1 MAIKI
6 AISLTALS
14 LIQIGMAE
22 VWDRKGSAPIVGQDR
37 QAHYL
42 FIPHHCRI
50 TARWVGRGV
59 VARLVWWRWFSTQYE
74 AETFVFSRIY
84 CNIRKPL
91 MPIRYPIA
99 FRGMARLSGCSAWR
113 LKVPK
118 IEHLTHPKPYIV
130 PKPDALPKPFA
141 CFSLICSSRNLMS
154 CRNSVFFRNLLIVS
168 ALFVQVETLCR
179 AETRCF
185 SETFCLFQPYLLKP
199 KPSFFVE
206 LGAVVHQRE
215 TSARFCHQRNLQA
228 FFVTFCLFA
237 FWRN

>member
-22 VWDRKGSAPIVGQDR
+22 VWDRKGSAPNVGQDR

-59 VARLVWWRWFSTQYE
+59 VARLVWWAVVQYHE
-74 AETFVFSRIY
+74 RAQYKAETFAFSRIY

-99 FRGMARLSGCSAWR
+99 FRGTARPSVCSAWR

-118 IEHLTHPKPYIV
+118 LGAFPK
-130 PKPDALPKPFA
+130 LFA
-141 CFSLICSSRNLMS
+141 CFSLICSSRNPRFSWNLERL
-154 CRNSVFFRNLLIVS
+154 CISVKPRL
-168 ALFVQVETLCR
+168 AFVI
-179 AETRCF
+179 
-185 SETFCLFQPYLLKP
+185 SETCKP
-199 KPSFFVE
+199 FSSLSAFSPFSATK
-206 LGAVVHQRE
+206 AVLRV
-215 TSARFCHQRNLQA
+215 
-228 FFVTFCLFA
+228 
-237 FWRN
+237 

>member
-1 MAIKI
+1 
-6 AISLTALS
+6 
-14 LIQIGMAE
+14 MAE
-22 VWDRKGSAPIVGQDR
+22 VWDRKGSAPNVGQDR

-59 VARLVWWRWFSTQYE
+59 VARLYRH
-74 AETFVFSRIY
+74 IH
-84 CNIRKPL
+84 KPL
-91 MPIRYPIA
+91 MSIRYPIA
-99 FRGMARLSGCSAWR
+99 FCGTAKPSVCSAWR

-130 PKPDALPKPFA
+130 SKLGAFPKPFA
-141 CFSLICSSRNLMS
+141 CFC
-154 CRNSVFFRNLLIVS
+154 
-168 ALFVQVETLCR
+168 ALFAQADTLYCVETLY
-179 AETRCF
+179 F
-185 SETFCLFQPYLLKP
+185 SETFCLFLPYLFKP
-199 KPSFFVE
+199 RPSLFVE
-206 LGAVVHQRE
+206 LGAFVHQRE

>member
-14 LIQIGMAE
+14 LIQIGMAD
-22 VWDRKGSAPIVGQDR
+22 VWDRKGSAPNVGQDR

-99 FRGMARLSGCSAWR
+99 FRGTARPSVCSAWR

-118 IEHLTHPKPYIV
+118 LGAMPKPFAYFSLICSRRN
-130 PKPDALPKPFA
+130 PISCRKLGALPKPFD
-141 CFSLICSSRNLMS
+141 CFSLICSSRNPRFSWNLERL
-154 CRNSVFFRNLLIVS
+154 CISVKPRLAFVICETCKPFSSLS
-168 ALFVQVETLCR
+168 A
-179 AETRCF
+179 F
-185 SETFCLFQPYLLKP
+185 SPFSATK
-199 KPSFFVE
+199 
-206 LGAVVHQRE
+206 AVLRV
-215 TSARFCHQRNLQA
+215 
-228 FFVTFCLFA
+228 
-237 FWRN
+237 

>member
-22 VWDRKGSAPIVGQDR
+22 VWDRKGSAPLCRARPTG
-37 QAHYL
+37 ALPFYPSPLPHYRPMGL
-42 FIPHHCRI
+42 AWR
-50 TARWVGRGV
+50 GGSLGV
-59 VARLVWWRWFSTQYE
+59 VAVAQYHKRAQYK
-74 AETFVFSRIY
+74 AETFAFSRIY

-91 MPIRYPIA
+91 MPIRYPLA
-99 FRGMARLSGCSAWR
+99 FRGTARPSVCSAWR

-118 IEHLTHPKPYIV
+118 IERLTHPKPYIV
-130 PKPDALPKPFA
+130 SKLGAFPIPFA
-141 CFSLICSSRNLMS
+141 CFSL
-154 CRNSVFFRNLLIVS
+154 
-168 ALFVQVETLCR
+168 FVQAETLYR
-179 AETRCF
+179 VETRCF
-185 SETFCLFQPYLLKP
+185 SETFCLFQTYLFNP

-215 TSARFCHQRNLQA
+215 TSVRFCHQRNLQA

-237 FWRN
+237 FGRN

>member
-22 VWDRKGSAPIVGQDR
+22 VWDRKGSAPNVGQDR

-59 VARLVWWRWFSTQYE
+59 VARLVWWAVVQWHERAQYK
-74 AETFVFSRIY
+74 AETFAFSRIY

-99 FRGMARLSGCSAWR
+99 FRGTARPSGCSAWR

-118 IEHLTHPKPYIV
+118 IERLTHPKPYIV
-130 PKPDALPKPFA
+130 PKTPCSSETFCLFLPYLFKPKPYIVPKLGVFPKPFA
-141 CFSLICSSRNLMS
+141 CFSLICSSRNPRFSWNLEGL
-154 CRNSVFFRNLLIVS
+154 CISVKPRL
-168 ALFVQVETLCR
+168 AFVI
-179 AETRCF
+179 
-185 SETFCLFQPYLLKP
+185 SETCKP
-199 KPSFFVE
+199 FSSLSAFSPFSATK
-206 LGAVVHQRE
+206 AVLRV
-215 TSARFCHQRNLQA
+215 
-228 FFVTFCLFA
+228 
-237 FWRN
+237 

>member
-22 VWDRKGSAPIVGQDR
+22 VWDRKGSAPNVGQDR

-59 VARLVWWRWFSTQYE
+59 VARLVWRWFSTQYE

-99 FRGMARLSGCSAWR
+99 FRGTARPSVCSAWR

-118 IEHLTHPKPYIV
+118 LGAFPKLFACFSLICSSRNPMSCR
-130 PKPDALPKPFA
+130 KPDALPKPFA
-141 CFSLICSSRNLMS
+141 CFSLICSSRNPRFSWNLERL
-154 CRNSVFFRNLLIVS
+154 CISVKPRL
-168 ALFVQVETLCR
+168 AFVI
-179 AETRCF
+179 
-185 SETFCLFQPYLLKP
+185 SETCKP
-199 KPSFFVE
+199 FSSLSAFSPFSATK
-206 LGAVVHQRE
+206 AVLRV
-215 TSARFCHQRNLQA
+215 
-228 FFVTFCLFA
+228 
-237 FWRN
+237 

>member
-6 AISLTALS
+6 AISLTTLS

-22 VWDRKGSAPIVGQDR
+22 VWDRKGSAPNVGQDR

-59 VARLVWWRWFSTQYE
+59 VARLVWFSSTKE
-74 AETFVFSRIY
+74 RSMKPKPSFFSRIY

-99 FRGMARLSGCSAWR
+99 FHGTARPSVCSAWR

-130 PKPDALPKPFA
+130 SKLGAFPKPFA
-141 CFSLICSSRNLMS
+141 CFCLICSSRNP
-154 CRNSVFFRNLLIVS
+154 R
-168 ALFVQVETLCR
+168 
-179 AETRCF
+179 F
-185 SETFCLFQPYLLKP
+185 S
-199 KPSFFVE
+199 
-206 LGAVVHQRE
+206 
-215 TSARFCHQRNLQA
+215 
-228 FFVTFCLFA
+228 
-237 FWRN
+237 

>member
-22 VWDRKGSAPIVGQDR
+22 VWDRKGSAPNVGQDR

-99 FRGMARLSGCSAWR
+99 FRGTARPSVCSAWR

-118 IEHLTHPKPYIV
+118 KERLTHPKPYIV
-130 PKPDALPKPFA
+130 PKLGAFPKPFA
-141 CFSLICSSRNLMS
+141 CFCLICSSRNPRFS
-154 CRNSVFFRNLLIVS
+154 WNSERLCISVKPRF
-168 ALFVQVETLCR
+168 AFVI
-179 AETRCF
+179 
-185 SETFCLFQPYLLKP
+185 SETCKPFSSLSAFSLLCATK
-199 KPSFFVE
+199 
-206 LGAVVHQRE
+206 AVLRVRE
-215 TSARFCHQRNLQA
+215 TKY
-228 FFVTFCLFA
+228 
-237 FWRN
+237 

>member
-22 VWDRKGSAPIVGQDR
+22 VWDRKGSAPNVGQDR

-59 VARLVWWRWFSTQYE
+59 VARLVWWAVVQWHERAQYK
-74 AETFVFSRIY
+74 AETFAFSRIY

-99 FRGMARLSGCSAWR
+99 FRGTARPSVCSAWR
-113 LKVPK
+113 HKVPK
-118 IEHLTHPKPYIV
+118 KSVWRIRNPISCRKLGV
-130 PKPDALPKPFA
+130 LPKPFA
-141 CFSLICSSRNLMS
+141 CFSLICSSRDLRFS
-154 CRNSVFFRNLLIVS
+154 WNSERLCISVKPRL
-168 ALFVQVETLCR
+168 AFVI
-179 AETRCF
+179 
-185 SETFCLFQPYLLKP
+185 SETCKP
-199 KPSFFVE
+199 FSSLSAFSPFSATK
-206 LGAVVHQRE
+206 AVLRV
-215 TSARFCHQRNLQA
+215 
-228 FFVTFCLFA
+228 
-237 FWRN
+237 

>member
-22 VWDRKGSAPIVGQDR
+22 VWDRKGSAPNVGQDR

-99 FRGMARLSGCSAWR
+99 FRGTARPSGCSAWR

-130 PKPDALPKPFA
+130 PKLGALPKPFA
-141 CFSLICSSRNLMS
+141 CFSLICSSRNPIS
-154 CRNSVFFRNLLIVS
+154 CRKLGVLPKPFACFCLICSSRNPRFSWNLERLCISVKPRL
-168 ALFVQVETLCR
+168 AFVI
-179 AETRCF
+179 
-185 SETFCLFQPYLLKP
+185 SETCKP
-199 KPSFFVE
+199 FSSLSAFSPFSATK
-206 LGAVVHQRE
+206 AVLRV
-215 TSARFCHQRNLQA
+215 
-228 FFVTFCLFA
+228 
-237 FWRN
+237 

>member
-22 VWDRKGSAPIVGQDR
+22 VWDRKGSAPNVGQDR

-99 FRGMARLSGCSAWR
+99 FRGTARPSVCSAWR

-118 IEHLTHPKPYIV
+118 IEHLTHPKP
-130 PKPDALPKPFA
+130 
-141 CFSLICSSRNLMS
+141 
-154 CRNSVFFRNLLIVS
+154 LL
-168 ALFVQVETLCR
+168 
-179 AETRCF
+179 
-185 SETFCLFQPYLLKP
+185 
-199 KPSFFVE
+199 FVE

>member
-99 FRGMARLSGCSAWR
+99 FRGTARPSGCSAWR

-154 CRNSVFFRNLLIVS
+154 CRNSVLCRNLLLVS
-168 ALFVQVETLCR
+168 
-179 AETRCF
+179 
-185 SETFCLFQPYLLKP
+185 PYLFNP

-237 FWRN
+237 F

>member
-6 AISLTALS
+6 AISPTALS

-22 VWDRKGSAPIVGQDR
+22 VWDRKGSAPNVGQDR

-99 FRGMARLSGCSAWR
+99 FRGTARPSVCSAWR

-118 IEHLTHPKPYIV
+118 LGAFPKLFACFSLICSRRNPIKV
-130 PKPDALPKPFA
+130 PKLGALPKHFA
-141 CFSLICSSRNLMS
+141 CFSLICSSRNP
-154 CRNSVFFRNLLIVS
+154 
-168 ALFVQVETLCR
+168 
-179 AETRCF
+179 CF
-185 SETFCLFQPYLLKP
+185 SWNLERLCISVKPRLAFVISETCKP
-199 KPSFFVE
+199 FSSLSAFSPF
-206 LGAVVHQRE
+206 GATKAVLRV
-215 TSARFCHQRNLQA
+215 
-228 FFVTFCLFA
+228 
-237 FWRN
+237 

>member
-22 VWDRKGSAPIVGQDR
+22 VWDRKGSAPNVGQDR

-59 VARLVWWRWFSTQYE
+59 VARLYRH
-74 AETFVFSRIY
+74 
-84 CNIRKPL
+84 IRKPL

-99 FRGMARLSGCSAWR
+99 FRSTARPSVCSAWR

-118 IEHLTHPKPYIV
+118 IEHLTHPKPNIVSKPDTLPKPYIV
-130 PKPDALPKPFA
+130 PKLGVLPKPFA
-141 CFSLICSSRNLMS
+141 CFSLICSSRNPRFSWNLERL
-154 CRNSVFFRNLLIVS
+154 CISVKPRL
-168 ALFVQVETLCR
+168 AFVI
-179 AETRCF
+179 
-185 SETFCLFQPYLLKP
+185 SETCKPFSSLSAFSLF
-199 KPSFFVE
+199 
-206 LGAVVHQRE
+206 GATKAVLRVRE
-215 TSARFCHQRNLQA
+215 TKY
-228 FFVTFCLFA
+228 
-237 FWRN
+237 

>member
-99 FRGMARLSGCSAWR
+99 FRGTARPSGCSAWR

-118 IEHLTHPKPYIV
+118 IEHLTHPKTLYRAETRCFAETFCLFQSYLFKSKPYVV
-130 PKPDALPKPFA
+130 PKLGVLPKPFD
-141 CFSLICSSRNLMS
+141 CFCLICSSRNPRFSWNLE
-154 CRNSVFFRNLLIVS
+154 RLRISVKPRL
-168 ALFVQVETLCR
+168 AFVI
-179 AETRCF
+179 
-185 SETFCLFQPYLLKP
+185 SETCKPFSSLSAFSLF
-199 KPSFFVE
+199 
-206 LGAVVHQRE
+206 GATKAVLRV
-215 TSARFCHQRNLQA
+215 
-228 FFVTFCLFA
+228 
-237 FWRN
+237 